1 MDHFDDIQVEEFY
14 QSDFAEECYD
24 QLFDED
30 EDDYYFQRYLKS
42 NYDY

>member
-1 MDHFDDIQVEEFY
+1 MDHFDDIQVEEY
-14 QSDFAEECYD
+14 YHSDFAEEAYD

-30 EDDYYFQRYLKS
+30 EDDSFFQRYLKS